1 MYKKRIVVDVSDA
14 KVSTDPGEVLATYSL
29 GSCIGLCLYEPK
41 ARVGGLLHFQ
51 LPDSKRDP
59 QRAGDRP
66 FMYADTG
73 TTLLMNELLRLGAN
87 KRLIHTKIA
96 GGASMPTGPKGFDI
110 GKQNYLAIRK
120 IFWQMGMLIEAED
133 VGGSW
138 PRNVYMD
145 IDNGFVTVRGNEIEK
160 TF

>member
-1 MYKKRIVVDVSDA
+1 MYKRRIVVDVSDA

-29 GSCIGLCLYEPK
+29 GSCIGLCLYEPQAK
-41 ARVGGLLHFQ
+41 VGGLLHFQ
-51 LPDSKRDP
+51 LPDSKRDL
-59 QRAGDRP
+59 QRAGERP

-73 TTLLMNELLRLGAN
+73 TALLMNELLRLGAN
-87 KRLIHTKIA
+87 KRLIHIKIA

-120 IFWQMGMLIEAED
+120 IFWQMGMMIESED

-145 IDNGFVTVRGNEIEK
+145 MDTGFVTIRGNELEK
-160 TF
+160 VY

>member
-14 KVSTDPGEVLATYSL
+14 KVSTAPGEVLATYSL

-41 ARVGGLLHFQ
+41 ARIGGLLHFQ
-51 LPDSKRDP
+51 LPDSKHDR
-59 QRAGDRP
+59 QRASDHL

-73 TTLLMNELLRLGAN
+73 TALLMNELLRLGAN

-120 IFWQMGMLIEAED
+120 IFWQMGMLIESED

-145 IDNGFVTVRGNEIEK
+145 INTGFVTVRGNELEK
-160 TF
+160 IF

>member
-1 MYKKRIVVDVSDA
+1 MYKKRIVIDVSDA

-41 ARVGGLLHFQ
+41 AKVGGLLHFQ

-59 QRAGDRP
+59 QRASDRP

-87 KRLIHTKIA
+87 KRLIHAKIA

-120 IFWQMGMLIEAED
+120 IFWQMGMMIENED

-145 IDNGFVTVRGNEIEK
+145 IGTGSVTVRGNELEK
-160 TF
+160 AI

>member
-1 MYKKRIVVDVSDA
+1 MYKKRIVIDVSDA
-14 KVSTDPGEVLATYSL
+14 KVSTDSGEVLATYSL
-29 GSCIGLCLYEPK
+29 GSCIGLCLYEPN
-41 ARVGGLLHFQ
+41 ARIGGLLHFQ
-51 LPDSKRDP
+51 LPDSKHDP
-59 QRAGDRP
+59 KRADERP

-73 TTLLMNELLRLGAN
+73 TVLLMNELLRLGAN
-87 KRLIHTKIA
+87 KRLIHVKIA

-120 IFWQMGMLIEAED
+120 IFWQMGMMIEAED

-145 IDNGFVTVRGNEIEK
+145 IDTGNVTVRGNELEK
-160 TF
+160 VF

>member
-1 MYKKRIVVDVSDA
+1 MYKRRIVVDVSDA

-29 GSCIGLCLYEPK
+29 GSCIGLCLYEPN
-41 ARVGGLLHFQ
+41 AHIGGMLHFQ
-51 LPDSKRDP
+51 LPDSKHDP
-59 QRAGDRP
+59 KRASERP

-87 KRLIHTKIA
+87 KRLMHIKIA

-120 IFWQMGMLIEAED
+120 IFWQMGMMIESED

-145 IDNGFVTVRGNEIEK
+145 IESGFVTVRGNELEK
-160 TF
+160 VF